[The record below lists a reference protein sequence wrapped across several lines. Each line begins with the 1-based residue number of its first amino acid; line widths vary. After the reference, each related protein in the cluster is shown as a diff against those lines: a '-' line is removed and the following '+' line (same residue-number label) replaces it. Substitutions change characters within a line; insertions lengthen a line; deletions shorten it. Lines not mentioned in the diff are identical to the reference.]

1 MRSKTKLSL
10 LVSPSLVHKRTTHT
24 RKNVWSCPKK
34 KLFYLYYLDY
44 SIYLS
49 SVEIAILIINQ
60 LKFTIMQKF
69 IISVKT
75 KHGQDVIPPYIVN
88 DLTGFGH
95 YSERITAN
103 GLVVLVDSLCEENNF
118 VELPKSQDNG
128 K

>member
-1 MRSKTKLSL
+1 M
-10 LVSPSLVHKRTTHT
+10 
-24 RKNVWSCPKK
+24 
-34 KLFYLYYLDY
+34 
-44 SIYLS
+44 S

-60 LKFTIMQKF
+60 LKFIIMQKF

-103 GLVVLVDSLCEENNF
+103 GLVILIDSLREEDNF
-118 VELPKSQDNG
+118 IELPKPQDNG

>member
-1 MRSKTKLSL
+1 M
-10 LVSPSLVHKRTTHT
+10 
-24 RKNVWSCPKK
+24 
-34 KLFYLYYLDY
+34 
-44 SIYLS
+44 S

-75 KHGQDVIPPYIVN
+75 KNGQDVLPPYIVN

-95 YSERITAN
+95 YSERLTSN
-103 GLVVLVDSLCEENNF
+103 GLIILIDSIREEDNF
-118 VELPKSQDNG
+118 VELPKAQNDG

>member
-1 MRSKTKLSL
+1 MLLSKKT
-10 LVSPSLVHKRTTHT
+10 
-24 RKNVWSCPKK
+24 
-34 KLFYLYYLDY
+34 LFYLYYSNY
-44 SIYLS
+44 SIHLS

-75 KHGQDVIPPYIVN
+75 KHGQDVITPYIVS
-88 DLTGFGH
+88 DLSDFGA

-103 GLVVLVDSLCEENNF
+103 GLVVLVDSLREETNF
-118 VELPKSQDNG
+118 VELPKLQDNG

>member
-1 MRSKTKLSL
+1 M
-10 LVSPSLVHKRTTHT
+10 
-24 RKNVWSCPKK
+24 
-34 KLFYLYYLDY
+34 
-44 SIYLS
+44 S

-88 DLTGFGH
+88 DLIGFGH
-95 YSERITAN
+95 YSERIAAN
-103 GLVVLVDSLCEENNF
+103 GLVILVDSLREERNF
-118 VELPKSQDNG
+118 VELPKPQDNG

>member
-1 MRSKTKLSL
+1 M
-10 LVSPSLVHKRTTHT
+10 SP
-24 RKNVWSCPKK
+24 
-34 KLFYLYYLDY
+34 
-44 SIYLS
+44 
-49 SVEIAILIINQ
+49 VEIAILIINQ

-75 KHGQDVIPPYIVN
+75 KLGQDVISPYIVN

-95 YSERITAN
+95 YSERITSN
-103 GLVVLVDSLCEENNF
+103 GLVVLVDSLREEDNF

>member
-1 MRSKTKLSL
+1 MFLFK
-10 LVSPSLVHKRTTHT
+10 
-24 RKNVWSCPKK
+24 KNSI
-34 KLFYLYYLDY
+34 LFCIINFFSTFVLCRDY
-44 SIYLS
+44 N
-49 SVEIAILIINQ
+49 LIINQ

-88 DLTGFGH
+88 DLTAFGH

-103 GLVVLVDSLCEENNF
+103 GLVVLVDSLSEEDTF
-118 VELPKSQDNG
+118 VELPKPQDNG

>member
-1 MRSKTKLSL
+1 MILSK
-10 LVSPSLVHKRTTHT
+10 
-24 RKNVWSCPKK
+24 KN
-34 KLFYLYYLDY
+34 LFYFYYSNY
-44 SIYLS
+44 SIHLS

-95 YSERITAN
+95 YSERITSN
-103 GLVVLVDSLCEENNF
+103 GLVVLVDSLREENNF
-118 VELPKSQDNG
+118 VELPKPQDNG